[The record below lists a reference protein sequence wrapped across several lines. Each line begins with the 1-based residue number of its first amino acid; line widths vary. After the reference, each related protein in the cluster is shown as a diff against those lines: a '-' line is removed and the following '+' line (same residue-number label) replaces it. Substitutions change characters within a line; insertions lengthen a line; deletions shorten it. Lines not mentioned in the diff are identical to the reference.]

1 MFTKQIKH
9 FYKIRQNNHFYYAII
24 NIKGSDSMN
33 IYKKSINYL
42 KKQNKYFTKTEWNK
56 IANENNLLSART
68 IEYFSGKSL
77 KKLINENA

>member
-1 MFTKQIKH
+1 
-9 FYKIRQNNHFYYAII
+9 
-24 NIKGSDSMN
+24 MN

-42 KKQNKYFTKTEWNK
+42 KKQNKYFTKTQWNK

-68 IEYFSGKSL
+68 LEYVSGKTL